1 MVEDRVATED
11 KNIIVYEADCSN
23 GEAAY
28 FDESKQ
34 SLKSLS
40 AEHKRSVKNWDCDEN
55 EITNHCWK
63 EDHNFSWNQQINS

>member
-40 AEHKRSVKNWDCDEN
+40 AEHKRSVKN
-55 EITNHCWK
+55 
-63 EDHNFSWNQQINS
+63 